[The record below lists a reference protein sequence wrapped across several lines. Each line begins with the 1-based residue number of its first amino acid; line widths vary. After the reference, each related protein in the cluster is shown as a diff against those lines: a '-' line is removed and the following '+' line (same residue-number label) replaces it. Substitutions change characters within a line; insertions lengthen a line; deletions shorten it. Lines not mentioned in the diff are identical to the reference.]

1 MASQNIFLVIY
12 MSLTPEE
19 ADKRAKKAAK
29 TKRIKEKAV
38 ADVKEELIRKDKQ
51 LAAAKAELK
60 AIKKLI
66 DSNWSPPSK

>member
-1 MASQNIFLVIY
+1 
-12 MSLTPEE
+12 MSLSTEE
-19 ADKRAKKAAK
+19 AERRAKKAAK
-29 TKRIKEKAV
+29 TRKTKEKAV
-38 ADVKEELIRKDKQ
+38 EAVSIELIRKDKQ